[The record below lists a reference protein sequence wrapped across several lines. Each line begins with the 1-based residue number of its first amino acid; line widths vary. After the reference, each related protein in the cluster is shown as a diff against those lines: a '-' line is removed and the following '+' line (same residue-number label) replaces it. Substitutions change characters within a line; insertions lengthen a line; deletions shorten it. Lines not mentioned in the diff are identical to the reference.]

1 MSRITTENTFET
13 AIIQSLLETG
23 AYTEGDA
30 KYYSPELGMFK
41 AEVLSFLKD
50 TQSKQW
56 DKLSAIHSNDVEN
69 RIIQRLYKEMDLRG
83 ALDVIRNGFVDYG
96 VRFLMAFFKP
106 ESGLNPDTLAL
117 YEQNRLKVIRQV
129 YYSKKNLNSVDL
141 VLSLNGLP
149 VATLEL
155 KNRFTGQ
162 NTAYAKRQ
170 YATTRDN
177 KELLFAFKKRTLV
190 HFAVDDEEVYM
201 TTRVDGSKT
210 YWLPFNK
217 GHKHGKGN
225 ASNPQGYRTD
235 YLWRDIL
242 AKDSWLEIIGRFIHL
257 QTEEFEFEGR
267 KRKKEKMIFPRFH
280 QLDAVRKMTRHA
292 QQAGAGHNYL
302 VQHSAGSGKSN
313 SIAWLSYRLSGLHN
327 TQDERIFDSVI
338 VVTDRRVLDSQLQ
351 NTIYQF
357 EHKSG
362 VVHRIDKD
370 SRQLADA
377 IAGGANIII
386 TTLQKFPF
394 VIDKVA
400 DLPDRRYA
408 VIIDEAH
415 SSQGG
420 EASKK
425 MKEVLSGSDEQG
437 TEEGTQFVR
446 EPYPKYGEDD
456 GEIVGSEELVNHYI
470 ERSAAAR
477 GQQSNLSFF
486 AFTATPKYKTLAVF
500 GYKDT
505 NGKPQ
510 PFHLY
515 SMRQAIEEGFILD
528 VLQNYTTYSL
538 YFKLSKAIEDDPA
551 FNKKK
556 AAQAIGRFV
565 SLHPHNLAQKT
576 EIIIEHF
583 RQVVAAKIGGRA
595 KAMLV
600 TASRLHALR
609 YFEAFNRYIKEKGYE
624 QHIKILVAFSGK
636 VMDDNFPEG
645 VSEPQLTGFGEKEL
659 PTVFN
664 QEEYKILIVAD
675 KYQTGFDQPL
685 LHTLYVDKPL
695 SGVKAVQTLSRLNRT
710 APGKE
715 DTFVL
720 DFVNDRETILES
732 FQPYYEI
739 TTVREEPGPNHL
751 YDLKGK
757 LDEWQIV
764 LKSEIDALA
773 KIYFNLTTQMTAR
786 TQSQVYSFID
796 PAVDR
801 YDAIKDEDEKE
812 EFKKSLRTWTNLYSF
827 LAQIMPFYEPEF
839 EKFYAYAKLLQTKLP
854 KRDLSE
860 SMKLVDEVAM
870 EYYRLKKIKEGS
882 IDLITGEDSELDG
895 ISEAGIKRAKEEKVA
910 LSEIIDVLN
919 ERFGTE
925 FEEAD
930 RLFFDQIEA
939 ELMEDA
945 MLQTQAKVNKLDTFK
960 YAFEEMFID
969 KLIERMDQNQ
979 EIFEKILEDQSFG
992 GLVKELMMKKV
1003 YARLNED
1010 EDAKQST

>member
-1 MSRITTENTFET
+1 
-13 AIIQSLLETG
+13 
-23 AYTEGDA
+23 
-30 KYYSPELGMFK
+30 MFK
-41 AEVLSFLKD
+41 AEILQFLKD
-50 TQSKQW
+50 TQPKQW
-56 DKLSAIHSNDVEN
+56 EKLSAIHSSDVEN
-69 RIIQRLYKEMDLRG
+69 RVIQRLYKEMDLRG
-83 ALDVIRNGFVDYG
+83 CLDVIRNGFVDYG
-96 VRFLMAFFKP
+96 VRFKMAFFKP

-117 YEQNRLKVIRQV
+117 YGQNQLRVIRQV
-129 YYSKKNLNSVDL
+129 YYSKKNKNSVDL

-155 KNRFTGQ
+155 KNQFTGQ
-162 NTAYAKRQ
+162 NTAHAKKQ

-177 KELLFAFKKRTLV
+177 KELLFTFKKRALV

-201 TTRVDGSKT
+201 TTRLDGSRT

-217 GHKHGKGN
+217 GDNFAAGN
-225 ASNPQGYRTD
+225 PLNPNGYKTD
-235 YLWRDIL
+235 YLWQDIL

-257 QTEEFEFEGR
+257 QTEEFEFEGHT
-267 KRKKEKMIFPRFH
+267 RKKEKMIFPRFH
-280 QLDAVRKMTRHA
+280 QLDAVRKITHHA
-292 QQAGAGHNYL
+292 QSNGAGCNYL

-313 SIAWLSYRLSGLHN
+313 SIAWLAYRLSGLHN
-327 TQDERIFDSVI
+327 DQDKRIFDSVI

-362 VVHRIDKD
+362 VVQRIDKD
-370 SRQLADA
+370 SQQLADA
-377 IAGGANIII
+377 IGGGASIII

-394 VIDKVA
+394 VIDKVG
-400 DLPDRRYA
+400 DLPDRKYA

-425 MKEVLSGSDEQG
+425 MKEVLSSSDHPVNASDSLKVE
-437 TEEGTQFVR
+437 
-446 EPYPKYGEDD
+446 EPYPTYENDD
-456 GEIVGSEELVNHYI
+456 GEMDYPQELINYYI

-477 GQQSNLSFF
+477 GQQGNLSFF

-500 GYKDT
+500 GYKDRD
-505 NGKPQ
+505 GKPQ

-538 YFKLSKAIEDDPA
+538 YFKLSKAIEDDPTI
-551 FNKKK
+551 NKKK

-583 RQVVAAKIGGRA
+583 RQVVASRIGGRA

-600 TASRLHALR
+600 TSSRLHAKR
-609 YFEAFNRYIKEKGYE
+609 YFEEFKRYITEKGYE
-624 QHIKILVAFSGK
+624 QDIKILVAFSGK
-636 VMDDNFPEG
+636 VIDDNFPEG
-645 VSEPQLTGFGEKEL
+645 VTEPQLTGFGEKEL
-659 PTVFN
+659 PRVFN
-664 QEEYKILIVAD
+664 REEYKILIVAD

-710 APGKE
+710 TTGKE

-732 FQPYYEI
+732 FQPYYEM
-739 TTVREEPGPNHL
+739 TSVSEEPEPNHL

-757 LDEWQIV
+757 LDEWQIY
-764 LKSEIDALA
+764 LTSEIDAFA
-773 KIYFNLTTQMTAR
+773 KFYFNPATPMTPLSNRQA
-786 TQSQVYSFID
+786 QSKLYAYID

-801 YDAIKDEDEKE
+801 YKAIETEEEKE

-827 LAQIMPFYEPEF
+827 LAQIMPFREAEF

-870 EYYRLKKIKEGS
+870 EYYRLQKIKEGS
-882 IDLITGEDSELDG
+882 IDLITGENGELDG
-895 ISEAGIKRAKEEKVA
+895 LSEAGIKRAIEPKAA

-930 RLFFDQIEA
+930 RLFFEQIEA
-939 ELMEDA
+939 ELMEDTT
-945 MLQTQAKVNKLDTFK
+945 LQTQAKVNKLDTFK

-992 GLVKELMMKKV
+992 SLVKELMMKKV

-1010 EDAKQST
+1010 D

>member
-1 MSRITTENTFET
+1 MSQITSENTFET
-13 AIIQSLLETG
+13 AIIESLTETG
-23 AYTEGDA
+23 GYTQGNASD
-30 KYYSPELGMFK
+30 YSPELGMFK
-41 AEVLSFLKD
+41 VEVLQFLKD
-50 TQSKQW
+50 TQLMQW
-56 DKLSAIHSNDVEN
+56 EKLSAIHGADVEN

-83 ALDVIRNGFVDYG
+83 SLDVIRNGFVDYG
-96 VRFLMAFFKP
+96 VRFKCAFFKP
-106 ESGLNPDTLAL
+106 ESGLNPDTIAL

-129 YYSKKNLNSVDL
+129 YYSKKNKNSVDL

-162 NTAYAKRQ
+162 STTQAKKQ

-177 KELLFAFKKRTLV
+177 RELLFAFKKRALV

-201 TTRVDGSKT
+201 TTRIEGDRT
-210 YWLPFNK
+210 WWLPFNK
-217 GHKHGKGN
+217 GDNHGRGN
-225 ASNPQGYRTD
+225 PPNPQGYRTD
-235 YLWRDIL
+235 YLWHEIL

-267 KRKKEKMIFPRFH
+267 KSKKQKLIFPRFH
-280 QLDAVRKMTRHA
+280 QLDAVRKITIHA
-292 QQAGAGHNYL
+292 KENGAGHNYL

-313 SIAWLSYRLSGLHN
+313 SIAWLAYHLSGLHN
-327 TQDERIFDSVI
+327 EQDQRVFDSVV

-351 NTIYQF
+351 KTIYQF
-357 EHKSG
+357 EHKAG
-362 VVHRIDKD
+362 VVQRIDKD
-370 SRQLADA
+370 SQQLADA
-377 IAGGANIII
+377 IEGSANIII

-394 VIDKVA
+394 VIDKVGK
-400 DLPDRRYA
+400 LPSRKYA

-425 MKEVLSGSDEQG
+425 MKEVLAGSENQKEDQEISK
-437 TEEGTQFVR
+437 VR
-446 EPYPKYGEDD
+446 EPYPKYGEGDD
-456 GEIVGSEELVNHYI
+456 AEPLDSQDLVGHYI
-470 ERSAAAR
+470 EKSAAAR

-500 GYKDT
+500 GYKD
-505 NGKPQ
+505 NDGKPQ

-528 VLQNYTTYSL
+528 VLQNYITYSL
-538 YFKLSKAIEDDPA
+538 YFKLSKAIEDDPQI
-551 FNKKK
+551 NKKK
-556 AAQAIGRFV
+556 AARAIGRFV

-583 RQVVAAKIGGRA
+583 RQVVSGKIGGRA

-600 TASRLHALR
+600 TASRLHAKR
-609 YFEAFNRYIKEKGYE
+609 YFEEFNRYISEKGYE
-624 QHIKILVAFSGK
+624 KDIKILVAFSGK
-636 VMDDNFPEG
+636 VVDDNFPDG

-659 PTVFN
+659 PKVFN
-664 QEEYKILIVAD
+664 GEEYRILIVTD

-685 LHTLYVDKPL
+685 LHTLYVDKSL

-732 FQPYYEI
+732 FQPYYEL
-739 TTVREEPGPNHL
+739 TTVVEEPEPNHL
-751 YDLKGK
+751 YDLKAK
-757 LDEWQIV
+757 LDEWQIY
-764 LKSEIDALA
+764 LTSEIDALA
-773 KIYFNLTTQMTAR
+773 KLYFTPSTRMTAK
-786 TQSQVYSFID
+786 TQARLYSFID

-801 YDAIKDEDEKE
+801 YKAIETEDEKE

-827 LAQIMPFYEPEF
+827 LSQIMPFREPEF
-839 EKFYAYAKLLQTKLP
+839 EKFYAYAKLLLNKLP

-860 SMKLVDEVAM
+860 SMRLVDEVAM
-870 EYYRLKKIKEGS
+870 EYYRLQKIKEDS
-882 IDLITGEDSELDG
+882 IDLIAGEEGKLDG
-895 ISEAGIKRAKEEKVA
+895 LSEAGIKRVKEEKAA
-910 LSEIIDVLN
+910 LSEIIDILN

-930 RLFFDQIEA
+930 RLFFEQIEA
-939 ELMEDA
+939 ELMEDTT
-945 MLQTQAKVNKLDTFK
+945 LKTQAKVNKLDTFK
-960 YAFEEMFID
+960 YAFEELFID

-979 EIFEKILEDQSFG
+979 DIFEKILEDQSFG
-992 GLVKELMMKKV
+992 KLVKELMMKKV
-1003 YARLNED
+1003 YTRMNEID
-1010 EDAKQST
+1010 D

>member
-1 MSRITTENTFET
+1 MNITSENAFES
-13 AIIQSLLETG
+13 AIVTSLLESG
-23 AYTEGDA
+23 GYIAGDA
-30 KYYSPELGMFK
+30 SEFSAELGMFK
-41 AEVLSFLKD
+41 AEVLQFLRD
-50 TQSKQW
+50 TQAKQW
-56 DKLSAIHSNDVEN
+56 DKLSAIHGDDISNRV
-69 RIIQRLYKEMDLRG
+69 IARLYKEMDLRG

-96 VRFLMAFFKP
+96 VRFKMAFFKP
-106 ESGLNPDTLAL
+106 ESCLNPDTLAL
-117 YEQNRLKVIRQV
+117 YEQNQLKVTRQV
-129 YYSKKNLNSVDL
+129 YYSKKNKNSVDL

-162 NTAYAKRQ
+162 STTHAKRQ
-170 YATTRDN
+170 YATSRDN
-177 KELLFAFKKRTLV
+177 RELLFAFKKRALV

-201 TTRVDGSKT
+201 ATRIDGDRT

-217 GHKHGKGN
+217 GHNNGAGN
-225 ASNPQGYRTD
+225 PPNPAGYRSD
-235 YLWRDIL
+235 YLWREIL
-242 AKDSWLEIIGRFIHL
+242 VKDSWLEIIGRFIHL
-257 QTEEFEFEGR
+257 QVEEFEFEGYT
-267 KRKKEKMIFPRFH
+267 RKKEKLIFPRFH
-280 QLDAVRKMTRHA
+280 QLDAVRKITHHA
-292 QQAGAGHNYL
+292 QTNGAGHNYL

-327 TQDERIFDSVI
+327 NDNQRIFDSVI

-362 VVHRIDKD
+362 VVQRIDKD
-370 SRQLADA
+370 SQQLADA
-377 IAGGANIII
+377 IEGGANIII

-394 VIDKVA
+394 VIDKVGGLA
-400 DLPDRRYA
+400 NRRYA

-425 MKEVLSGSDEQG
+425 MKQVLGDNAASVQ
-437 TEEGTQFVR
+437 
-446 EPYPKYGEDD
+446 EPYPKYGEGD
-456 GEIVGSEELVNHYI
+456 GEEMVDSQDMVSDYI
-470 ERSAAAR
+470 EQIDQSAAAR
-477 GQQSNLSFF
+477 GRQANLSFF

-500 GYKDT
+500 GYKDAE
-505 NGKPQ
+505 GKPQ

-528 VLQNYTTYSL
+528 VLQNYTTYQL
-538 YFKLSKAIEDDPA
+538 YFKLCKAIEDDPKI
-551 FNKKK
+551 NKKK

-600 TASRLHALR
+600 TSSRLHAKR
-609 YFEAFNRYIKEKGYE
+609 YFEEFKRYIKLKGYE

-636 VMDDNFPEG
+636 VVDDNFPEG
-645 VSEPQLTGFGEKEL
+645 VTEPQLTGFGEKEL
-659 PTVFN
+659 PQKFADD
-664 QEEYKILIVAD
+664 EYKILIVAD

-685 LHTLYVDKPL
+685 LHTMYVDKPL

-715 DTFVL
+715 DTFIL
-720 DFVNDRETILES
+720 DFVNDRQSILDS
-732 FQPYYEI
+732 FQPYYEL
-739 TTVREEPGPNHL
+739 TTVTGEPEPNHL
-751 YDLKGK
+751 YDLKAK
-757 LDEWQIV
+757 LDVQQIY
-764 LKSEIDALA
+764 LASEVDALA
-773 KIYFNLTTQMTAR
+773 RVYFDPTTQMTPR
-786 TQSQVYSFID
+786 TQAQLYSYID

-801 YDAIKDEDEKE
+801 YKAIDTEDCQD
-812 EFKKSLRTWTNLYSF
+812 EFKKSLRTWTNLYAF
-827 LAQIMPFYEPEF
+827 MAQIMPFREPEF
-839 EKFYAYAKLLQTKLP
+839 EKFYAYAKLLLTKLS
-854 KRDLSE
+854 KRDLAE
-860 SMKLVDEVAM
+860 SMKLGDEVAL
-870 EYYRLKKIKEGS
+870 EYYRLEKIKEGS
-882 IDLITGEDSELDG
+882 IDLITGEEGELDG
-895 ISEAGIKRAKEEKVA
+895 LTEAGIKRTKDEKIA

-930 RLFFDQIEA
+930 RLFFEQIET
-939 ELMEDA
+939 ELMQDA
-945 MLQTQAKVNKLDTFK
+945 TLKVQARVNKLDTFK
-960 YAFEEMFID
+960 YAFEELFID

-992 GLVKELMMKKV
+992 GLVKELMMKKI
-1003 YARLNED
+1003 YGKLNEG
-1010 EDAKQST
+1010 E

>member
-1 MSRITTENTFET
+1 MGQITSENTFEA
-13 AIIQSLLETG
+13 AIVQSLVETG
-23 AYTEGDA
+23 GYAQGDA
-30 KYYSPELGMFK
+30 SGYNPELGMFK
-41 AEVLSFLKD
+41 AEVLEFLQS
-50 TQSKQW
+50 TQPRQW
-56 DKLSAIHSNDVEN
+56 DKLSAIHGDDLEN
-69 RIIQRLYKEMDLRG
+69 RIIQRLHKEMDLRG
-83 ALDVIRNGFVDYG
+83 SLDVIRNGFVDYG
-96 VRFLMAFFKP
+96 VRFKCAFFKP
-106 ESGLNPDTLAL
+106 ESGLNPDTIAL
-117 YEQNRLKVIRQV
+117 YDQNRLKVIRQV
-129 YYSKKNLNSVDL
+129 YYSKKNKNSVDL

-162 NTAYAKRQ
+162 NAAHAKKQ
-170 YATTRDN
+170 YAATRDN
-177 KELLFAFKKRTLV
+177 RELLFAFKKRALV
-190 HFAVDDEEVYM
+190 HFAVDDEAVYM
-201 TTRVDGSKT
+201 ATRIDGSRT

-217 GHKHGKGN
+217 GLNFGEGN
-225 ASNPQGYRTD
+225 PANPAGYRTD
-235 YLWRDIL
+235 YLWQEIL
-242 AKDSWLEIIGRFIHL
+242 TKESWLEIIGRFIHL
-257 QTEEFEFEGR
+257 ETETFEFEGR
-267 KRKKEKMIFPRFH
+267 TRKKEKLIFPRFH
-280 QLDAVRKMTRHA
+280 QLDAVRKITAHA
-292 QQAGAGHNYL
+292 KDAGVGHNYL

-313 SIAWLSYRLSGLHN
+313 TIAWLSYRLSGLHN
-327 TQDERIFDSVI
+327 EQDVRIFDSVV

-362 VVHRIDKD
+362 VVQRIDRD
-370 SRQLADA
+370 SQQLADA
-377 IAGGANIII
+377 IGSNANIII

-394 VIDKVA
+394 VIDKVGN
-400 DLPDRRYA
+400 LPNRKYA

-425 MKEVLSGSDEQG
+425 MKEVLSSSDESDD
-437 TEEGTQFVR
+437 EIESLSVK
-446 EPYPKYGEDD
+446 EPFPKYGEDD
-456 GEIVGSEELVNHYI
+456 GEIVDAQELINHYVA
-470 ERSAAAR
+470 RSAATR
-477 GQQSNLSFF
+477 GRQPNLSFF

-500 GYKDT
+500 GHTDHQG
-505 NGKPQ
+505 NPQ

-528 VLQNYTTYSL
+528 VLQNYTTYQL
-538 YFKLSKAIEDDPA
+538 FFKLSKAIEEDPEI
-551 FNKKK
+551 NKKK
-556 AAQAIGRFV
+556 AARAIGRFV

-600 TASRLHALR
+600 TSSRLHAKR
-609 YFEAFNRYIKEKGYE
+609 YFEEFNRYIKEKGYDQE
-624 QHIKILVAFSGK
+624 IKILVAFSGR
-636 VMDDNFPEG
+636 VVDDNFPEG
-645 VSEPQLTGFGEKEL
+645 ITEPQLTGFGEREL
-659 PTVFN
+659 PRVF
-664 QEEYKILIVAD
+664 EGAEYKILIVAE
-675 KYQTGFDQPL
+675 KYQTGFDQPM

-720 DFVNDRETILES
+720 DFVNDRETILKS

-739 TTVREEPGPNHL
+739 TTVSEEPEPNHL
-751 YDLKGK
+751 YDLKAR
-757 LDEWQIV
+757 LDERQIY

-773 KIYFNLTTQMTAR
+773 NVYFNPTTRMNPR
-786 TQSQVYSFID
+786 TQSKLYRFID

-801 YDAIKDEDEKE
+801 YNAIEAKPEKE

-827 LAQIMPFYEPEF
+827 FAQIMPFREPDF

-860 SMKLVDEVAM
+860 SMKLNDEVAM
-870 EYYRLKKIKEGS
+870 EYYRLQKIKDGT
-882 IDLITGEDSELDG
+882 IDLISGEESALDG
-895 ISEAGIKRAKEEKVA
+895 LSEAGIKRAKEEKA
-910 LSEIIDVLN
+910 PLSEIIDVLN

-930 RLFFDQIEA
+930 RLFFEQIEA
-939 ELMEDA
+939 ELLKDET
-945 MLQTQAKVNKLDTFK
+945 LQTQAKVNKLDTFK

-979 EIFEKILEDQSFG
+979 EIFEKILDDQSFG
-992 GLVKELMMKKV
+992 RKVKELMMEKV
-1003 YARLNED
+1003 YARLNEN
-1010 EDAKQST
+1010 EE